1 MNRKADSI
9 VQVINLDGSSCAQPS
24 AHSLSHIPGIQ
35 GEPASRCAHTQ
46 HGTAG
51 PLLSSFCQASPPNTS
66 KMSKSFY
73 YIAAV
78 KEQQL
83 MERNS

>member
-9 VQVINLDGSSCAQPS
+9 AQVINLDVSSCAQPS

-35 GEPASRCAHTQ
+35 AEPCPHTARRCW
-46 HGTAG
+46 
-51 PLLSSFCQASPPNTS
+51 PPTHAAAKPHHQTNTL

-73 YIAAV
+73 YIAAA

-83 MERNS
+83 TERNT